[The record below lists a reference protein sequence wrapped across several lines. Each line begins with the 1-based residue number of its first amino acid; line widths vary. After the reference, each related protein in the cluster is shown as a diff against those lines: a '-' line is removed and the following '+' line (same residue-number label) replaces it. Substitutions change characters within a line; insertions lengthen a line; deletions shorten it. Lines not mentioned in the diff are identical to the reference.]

1 MLVAGTSNCLLTDS
15 VTMLVCKHKY
25 LPVLALLSETFSLFR
40 KSLVDLRLSSLLEAV
55 LYRTRI

>member
-15 VTMLVCKHKY
+15 VTMLVCKHKS